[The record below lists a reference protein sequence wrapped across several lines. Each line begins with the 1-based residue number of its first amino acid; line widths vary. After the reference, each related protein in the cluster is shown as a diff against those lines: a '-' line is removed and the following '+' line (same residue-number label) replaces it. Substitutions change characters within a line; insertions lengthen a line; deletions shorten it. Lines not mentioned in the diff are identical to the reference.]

1 MTYLKLNP
9 ELLTGVL
16 QVNSQVFR
24 KDITGPFLMVINCK
38 QNYSIIQN
46 QESISEYIYDCEPI
60 EETEFNQELE
70 IALSNL
76 KITN

>member
-1 MTYLKLNP
+1 MTYLKIDNK
-9 ELLTGVL
+9 VFNDIF

-24 KDITGPFLMVINCK
+24 KESDGRYLTVINCK

-46 QESISEYIYDCEPI
+46 QEFIDYPHDCFGI
-60 EETEFNQELE
+60 DATEFNQELE

-76 KITN
+76 KITK

>member
-1 MTYLKLNP
+1 MTYLKIDNKVFN
-9 ELLTGVL
+9 GIF

-24 KDITGPFLMVINCK
+24 KENDGRYLTVINCK

-46 QESISEYIYDCEPI
+46 QEFIEQPHDCFGI
-60 EETEFNQELE
+60 DVIEFNQELE

-76 KITN
+76 KITK